1 MLTAIE
7 HLRDLREMV
16 DVPRMPEMARVAL
29 LKREPH
35 LYMLAPESVVFHL
48 FNPEASDNSRAR
60 MARALIRHLD
70 QWIPG
75 EFLIDPVS
83 LNSSSLSVSSP

>member
-29 LKREPH
+29 LKRESH
-35 LYMLAPESVVFHL
+35 LLMLAPESVVFHL

-60 MARALIRHLD
+60 MARALIGHLD

>member
-29 LKREPH
+29 LKRESH
-35 LYMLAPESVVFHL
+35 LLMLAPESAVFHL
-48 FNPEASDNSRAR
+48 LNPEASDNSRAR
-60 MARALIRHLD
+60 MARALIGHLD